1 MEGLRGRERAS
12 GGESER
18 ALAWRA
24 AVAGGR
30 TVLVL
35 EAARMPV
42 GSSMPPRS
50 TRHCTTFSSCVHAS
64 VTACWISWSVQPSA
78 AARLAAA
85 TSASPQSLPRISL
98 SSAAKEV
105 SAATLKSRHSG
116 P

>member
-1 MEGLRGRERAS
+1 MTSGLHGRGPTEGLRGRERAS

-42 GSSMPPRS
+42 GRCLGTICTHRDGGQRVSVSR
-50 TRHCTTFSSCVHAS
+50 RHGVL
-64 VTACWISWSVQPSA
+64 
-78 AARLAAA
+78 AARQAQGHVQALIRRARTCLALL
-85 TSASPQSLPRISL
+85 T
-98 SSAAKEV
+98 V
-105 SAATLKSRHSG
+105 
-116 P
+116 